1 MLLGKKYN
9 TNEKENLQT
18 DASTNLANLVGTQCQ
33 ASHFNKVHW
42 IIDSGA
48 MDHIRNTI
56 NLFRISEILKEITT
70 LLPHQ
75 MVISCVLRKLEC
87 ALKGLVL

>member
-1 MLLGKKYN
+1 MLLGKKDN
-9 TNEKENLQT
+9 TNEKENLLT
-18 DASTNLANLVGTQCQ
+18 DALANLANLVGTPCQ

-56 NLFRISEILKEITT
+56 KISKIFKEITT
-70 LLPHQ
+70 TVLPHQ